1 MIPGVSFFWRIYT
14 KERISEEVSWFL
26 LISAALL
33 THRGLARALGER
45 QWSGE
50 TSFMIA
56 SAIALMGAA
65 SQKAYAI
72 RFSLLVFLATLYLYT
87 WAGDPGV
94 TLGVL
99 CFFASYYIYKMF
111 KYRNT
116 YEVHV

>member
-1 MIPGVSFFWRIYT
+1 MIPGASFFWRIYT

-26 LISAALL
+26 LLSAALL
-33 THRGLARALGER
+33 MHRGLARALGER

-50 TSFMIA
+50 TSFMVA

-65 SQKAYAI
+65 TQKAYAI
-72 RFSLLVFLATLYLYT
+72 RFSLLAFLTGLCFYA
-87 WAGDPGV
+87 WAGERRVTVGV
-94 TLGVL
+94 M
-99 CFFASYYIYKMF
+99 CFFASYYLYKMF